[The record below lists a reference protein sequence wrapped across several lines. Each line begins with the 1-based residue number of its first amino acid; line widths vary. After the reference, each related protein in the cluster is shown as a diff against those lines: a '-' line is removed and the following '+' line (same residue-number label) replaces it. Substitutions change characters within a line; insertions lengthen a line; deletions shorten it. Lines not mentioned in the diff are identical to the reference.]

1 MLYQDKRIFSIRR
14 NKKVPTS
21 SASMVKGR
29 NKYLG
34 RRLGLEFIF
43 QFAFEV
49 CNKCKDYHVYLRI
62 WKPQKLWIFCESPWK
77 CPCINCWGRRR
88 AKAKSF
94 HLIPQDYI
102 WDLIHDCHKRDQ
114 SNWQESL
121 SCSFLRSLQ
130 WCNCRLDSPFLLE
143 WTPHTKEKSSDIKW
157 EWDFMKIAE
166 GAYWK

>member
-1 MLYQDKRIFSIRR
+1 MLYQDKRIFSIRG

-34 RRLGLEFIF
+34 RSLGFEFIF

-49 CNKCKDYHVYLRI
+49 CNKSKDYHVYLRI

-121 SCSFLRSLQ
+121 SLARSFAL
-130 WCNCRLDSPFLLE
+130 F
-143 WTPHTKEKSSDIKW
+143 SDVIVDW
-157 EWDFMKIAE
+157 IPLF
-166 GAYWK
+166 YWNEHLIQKKKVQT

>member
-1 MLYQDKRIFSIRR
+1 MAK
-14 NKKVPTS
+14 
-21 SASMVKGR
+21 
-29 NKYLG
+29 
-34 RRLGLEFIF
+34 
-43 QFAFEV
+43 
-49 CNKCKDYHVYLRI
+49 LRI
-62 WKPQKLWIFCESPWK
+62 WKPIRVANVSKNKSPWK
-77 CPCINCWGRRR
+77 CQCISCWGRRR

-121 SCSFLRSLQ
+121 SFFRSLQ

-166 GAYWK
+166 GAYWKMEGNLLAVELNRSKILAWIGVELEQPLLPLRNGKLETGFGCLKLHFG